1 MFRVN
6 QFIFCSLHSAISMF
20 YLLSNYSKEASTKIK
35 KIMTP
40 VAQYQDPCAKVEIV
54 GLACN
59 KNYYT
64 CEI

>member
-1 MFRVN
+1 
-6 QFIFCSLHSAISMF
+6 
-20 YLLSNYSKEASTKIK
+20 
-35 KIMTP
+35 MTP